1 VLPLEFQ
8 LETLLESAREELAT
22 AKPEQF
28 KIFLLDAMAGLR
40 RNEIDKLPW
49 SALRFDEGVIRIRA
63 TEYVAVIGPVVHEVS
78 DEFDLY
84 WNHLASI
91 PIAALSRRTTT
102 PEEFVAKRAAF
113 TAFNTT
119 AEHSAYAERVRDS
132 EFARQL
138 KSHAV

>member
-40 RNEIDKLPW
+40 RNEIDNLPW
-49 SALRFDEGVIRIRA
+49 SALRFDEGVIHIQA

-78 DEFDLY
+78 DEFDPLLESLGFDSNCGSLAA
-84 WNHLASI
+84 NHDARGV
-91 PIAALSRRTTT
+91 RR
-102 PEEFVAKRAAF
+102 EACYVHRVQHDGGAF
-113 TAFNTT
+113 CLCGK
-119 AEHSAYAERVRDS
+119 SA
-132 EFARQL
+132 
-138 KSHAV
+138 